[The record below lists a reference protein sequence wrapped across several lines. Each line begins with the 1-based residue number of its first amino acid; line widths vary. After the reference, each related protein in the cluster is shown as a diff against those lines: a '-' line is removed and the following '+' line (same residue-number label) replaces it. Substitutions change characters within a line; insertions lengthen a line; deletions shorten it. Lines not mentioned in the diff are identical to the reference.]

1 MKCVFSFHL
10 PFNILYTQRHFQ
22 FQPRGGGLGVEIND
36 SETIKK
42 QNYAVIK
49 MNSACIDHISLSQNV
64 GHFQVVHGI
73 S

>member
-1 MKCVFSFHL
+1 MKWVFSFHL

-22 FQPRGGGLGVEIND
+22 FQPRGVGVEIND
-36 SETIKK
+36 PETIKK

>member
-1 MKCVFSFHL
+1 MKCVFYFHL
-10 PFNILYTQRHFQ
+10 PLNILYTQMHFQ
-22 FQPRGGGLGVEIND
+22 FQPRGGGGIND